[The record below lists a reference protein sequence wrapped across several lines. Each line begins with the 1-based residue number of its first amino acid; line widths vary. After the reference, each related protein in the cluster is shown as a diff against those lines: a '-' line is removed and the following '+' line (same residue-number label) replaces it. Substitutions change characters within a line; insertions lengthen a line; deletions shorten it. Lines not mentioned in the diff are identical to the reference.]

1 MHRSVVS
8 PKGTFVTSCHWEK
21 NQSCGGL
28 KSAKTQSLLI
38 RPELSARKGTRSLS
52 KSTKNKPRKSTSKKT
67 TEDRVVIIDGVRT
80 PFVKAYTAFS
90 DLTALDLSRIVTAE
104 LMARTGIDGEV
115 IDEVIMGTVLPSPHA
130 PNLARE
136 VVLAA
141 DLPRKIPGY
150 TLGRACAS
158 SAQSVIAAAEGILKG
173 EYDVVLAGGAESM
186 SNVPVPY
193 SKNVVDSLM
202 ALSKAKSFPARM
214 KALSGLNFES
224 LLPTPPAIAESSTGK
239 TMGQHCEI
247 MARKNGIARLA
258 QDELALASH
267 QNAAR
272 AKVEGKTSQEVMTVY
287 PAPTF
292 QPVQEDSFVRA
303 ETTIEQLSSLKPAF
317 DKHYGT
323 LTAGNSSGLTDGA
336 AVLLLMR
343 ESKAKELGLEP
354 LAAVTHWSTV
364 ALDPDDQLLLGPALC
379 IPEVLESAEI
389 GLDDI
394 DLVDIHEAFA
404 AQVLSVVH
412 ALESEDFARDY
423 LGQDRIVG
431 KVDRDKL
438 NVNGGSIALGH
449 PFGAT
454 GARMVIGMAYEL
466 KRRNANRALLALC
479 AAGGMGTALL
489 LERISQ

>member
-1 MHRSVVS
+1 M
-8 PKGTFVTSCHWEK
+8 
-21 NQSCGGL
+21 
-28 KSAKTQSLLI
+28 
-38 RPELSARKGTRSLS
+38 
-52 KSTKNKPRKSTSKKT
+52 
-67 TEDRVVIIDGVRT
+67 DGVRT
-80 PFVKAYTAFS
+80 PFVKAYTSFS
-90 DLTALDLSRIVTAE
+90 ELSALDLSRIATAE
-104 LMARTGIDGEV
+104 LVARTGIDTEL

-136 VVLAA
+136 VVLST
-141 DLPRKIPGY
+141 DLPRKIPGF

-173 EYDVVLAGGAESM
+173 EYDTVIAGGAESM

-202 ALSKAKSFPARM
+202 ALSKAKTFPARM
-214 KALSGLNFES
+214 KALGGLNFES
-224 LLPTPPAIAESSTGK
+224 LLPTPPSIAESSTGK

-247 MARKNGIARLA
+247 MARKNGITRQA
-258 QDELALASH
+258 QDELTLASH
-267 QNAAR
+267 LNAAR
-272 AKVEGKTSQEVMTVY
+272 AREQGKTAEEVMTVY
-287 PAPTF
+287 PSPTF
-292 QPVQEDSFVRA
+292 QPVKEDSFVRA
-303 ETTIEQLSSLKPAF
+303 ETTMEQLGSLKPCF

-336 AVLLLMR
+336 AVVLLMR
-343 ESKAKELGLEP
+343 ESKAKELGLKP

-379 IPEVLESAEI
+379 IPQVLESA
-389 GLDDI
+389 GVTLDDI

-404 AQVLSVVH
+404 AQVLSVLH
-412 ALESEDFARDY
+412 ALESKEFAQDY
-423 LGQDRIVG
+423 LGQDQIVG

-438 NVNGGSIALGH
+438 NVNGGSLSLGH

-454 GARMVIGMAYEL
+454 GARMVIGMAREL
-466 KRRNANRALLALC
+466 QRRKADKALLALC

-489 LERISQ
+489 LERI

>member
-1 MHRSVVS
+1 MS
-8 PKGTFVTSCHWEK
+8 
-21 NQSCGGL
+21 
-28 KSAKTQSLLI
+28 KSA
-38 RPELSARKGTRSLS
+38 
-52 KSTKNKPRKSTSKKT
+52 TKKPRKSTSKKNSEDHNHA
-67 TEDRVVIIDGVRT
+67 EDRVVVVDGVRT

-90 DLTALDLSRIVTAE
+90 ELTALDLSRIVTAE
-104 LMARTGIDGEV
+104 LVARTGIDTEE

-136 VVLAA
+136 VVLAT

-158 SAQSVIAAAEGILKG
+158 SAQSVIAAAEGIIKG
-173 EYDVVLAGGAESM
+173 EYDVVIAGGAESM

-202 ALSKAKSFPARM
+202 ALSKAKTFPARM

-224 LLPTPPAIAESSTGK
+224 LLPAPPAIAESSTGK

-247 MARKNGIARLA
+247 MARKNNISRRS

-267 QNAAR
+267 QNAAK
-272 AKVEGKTSQEVMTVY
+272 AKEEGKTSEEVMTVY

-292 QPVQEDSFVRA
+292 QPVTEDSFVRA
-303 ETTIEQLSSLKPAF
+303 DTTLEQLASLRPAF

-336 AVLLLMR
+336 AVVLLMR
-343 ESKAKELGLEP
+343 ESKAKELGLQP
-354 LAAVTHWSTV
+354 LAAVTQWSTV
-364 ALDPDDQLLLGPALC
+364 ALDPEDQLLLGPALC
-379 IPEVLESAEI
+379 IPEVLEAAGI
-389 GLDDI
+389 TLDQV

-404 AQVLSVVH
+404 AQVLSVVQ

-423 LGQDRIVG
+423 LDQDKKVGQI
-431 KVDRDKL
+431 DRDKL

-454 GARMVIGMAYEL
+454 GARMVIGMAREL
-466 KRRNANRALLALC
+466 KRRNADRALLALC

-489 LERISQ
+489 LERIKS